1 MTGAP
6 ITTSVGLDLYA
17 ALEPLTG
24 DDESV
29 GWALAVYLDA
39 NGLMLEDVATLVRED
54 AEGHEGW
61 TAFADPARCPDSFL
75 YTLAVWA
82 GVTYPRRM
90 SKDDLRAL
98 IGPHAPGVWRGT
110 KGAILAGIQRYLE
123 PGAQIYFE
131 EQADGDPYLLRIFTY
146 TWSTLDEAAIE
157 RELLHDIPAGL
168 VVDYQL
174 RSGQSYADALE
185 ATGTYADMKATYA
198 TYADMRNAH
207 PDV

>member
-1 MTGAP
+1 MTRAP
-6 ITTSVGLDLYA
+6 ITTLVGADLYA
-17 ALEPLTG
+17 ALGPLTE

-29 GWALAVYLDA
+29 GWALATYLDA
-39 NGLMLEDVATLVRED
+39 NGLMLEDVAALVRAD

-61 TAFADPARCPDSFL
+61 TAFADPSRCPDSFL

-90 SKDDLRAL
+90 SKDDLRKL

-110 KGAILAGIQRYLE
+110 KGAILAGIQRYLAA
-123 PGAQIYFE
+123 GADIYFE
-131 EQADGDPYLLRIFTY
+131 ERADGDPYKLRIFTY
-146 TWSTLDEAAIE
+146 TWSTLDETAI
-157 RELLHDIPAGL
+157 RNELLHDIPAGL

-174 RSGQSYADALE
+174 RSGQSYAQALE

-198 TYADMRNAH
+198 TYADMRTAH
-207 PDV
+207 PAE